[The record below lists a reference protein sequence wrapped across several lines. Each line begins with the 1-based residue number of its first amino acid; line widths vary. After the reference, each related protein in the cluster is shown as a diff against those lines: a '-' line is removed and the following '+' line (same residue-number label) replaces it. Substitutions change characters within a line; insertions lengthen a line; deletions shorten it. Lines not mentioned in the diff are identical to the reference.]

1 MNQHL
6 IPKYCMLHC
15 IGPRAGSAGPEDCLR
30 HHAFIA
36 HVILYLC
43 IHLAF
48 KQRLFILSAI
58 CALLGGLTPCS
69 HVLSSRRTT
78 STCTVQSSRCPSRTA
93 GACSVQLSR
102 CPSRTAG
109 TCSVQSSHCP
119 SRTTCTSSVQLS
131 RCPSRTAGTCSVQ
144 SSHCPSRTTCTSSRY
159 VGCSLLMPLAPPQSR
174 SGTSAVYGGKF
185 F

>member
-69 HVLSSRRTT
+69 HVLSSCRAT
-78 STCTVQSSRCPSRTA
+78 STCSVQSSRCPSRTA

-102 CPSRTAG
+102 
-109 TCSVQSSHCP
+109 CP

-144 SSHCPSRTTCTSSRY
+144 SSYCPSRTTCTSSRY
-159 VGCSLLMPLAPPQSR
+159 VGCSLLTPLAPPQS
-174 SGTSAVYGGKF
+174 
-185 F
+185 